1 MQAAIP
7 SSLRALHGALL
18 QHLRVQPGATWG
30 VLRTMSGEAHAQGTY
45 LDRSQVVDR
54 VLSVLKS
61 NAKVDP
67 AKVSESASFKQD
79 LGLDSLDE
87 VEIVMAIEGEFA
99 LEIPDAE
106 ADKIKSARDV
116 IEFIASHP
124 RAK

>member
-1 MQAAIP
+1 MQAARP
-7 SSLRALHGALL
+7 LSLRALHGALL

-30 VLRTMSGEAHAQGTY
+30 VLRGLSGEVYAQGTY

-67 AKVSESASFKQD
+67 TKISETASFKRD
-79 LGLDSLDE
+79 LGLDNLDE
-87 VEIVMAIEGEFA
+87 VEIVMAIEEEFA
-99 LEIPDAE
+99 LEIPNAE
-106 ADKIKSARDV
+106 ADKFKSTRDV
-116 IEFIASHP
+116 IEFVASHP